1 MPVNVNQRL
10 KEQVRETF
18 IEIMETERETFYPL
32 FMEIMEDIAIVKA
45 MSEGEETLE
54 VEERRIIGLLEE

>member
-45 MSEGEETLE
+45 MSEGEKTLE